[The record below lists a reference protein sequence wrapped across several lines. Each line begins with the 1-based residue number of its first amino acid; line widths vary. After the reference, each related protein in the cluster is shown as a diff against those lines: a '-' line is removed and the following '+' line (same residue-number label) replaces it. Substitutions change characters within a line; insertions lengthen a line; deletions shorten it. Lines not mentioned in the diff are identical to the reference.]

1 MELEAV
7 TVRGEDER
15 QVEAMRVT
23 QGFLHAGGDCVF
35 VVQVARHFPDHH
47 APQPIREDVLLLQ
60 RQGGGVVVAQEQAA

>member
-47 APQPIREDVLLLQ
+47 APKPILLHVFFLLQ
-60 RQGGGVVVAQEQAA
+60 NGRRIVVAQEQPA